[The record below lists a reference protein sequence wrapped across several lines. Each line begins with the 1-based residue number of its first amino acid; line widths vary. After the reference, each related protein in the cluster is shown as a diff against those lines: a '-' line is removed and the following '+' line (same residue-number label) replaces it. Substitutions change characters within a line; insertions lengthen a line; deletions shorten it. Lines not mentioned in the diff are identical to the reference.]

1 MKTKYIS
8 GIVVA
13 IVAISCVLFRY
24 WSLESKVED
33 DSKIQVTAEPPK
45 LLPVAE
51 EYPNVIASGMTLSSA
66 LTKQDVSPSLI
77 HLFVEAAKPVR
88 DLTRILPGW
97 RFQIVRDAANEV
109 LAVRFRFSAVDF
121 LDIENVAGQWIAK
134 PISVPTET
142 RIVTF
147 EGKVSSSLWESAEEA
162 KMDPNLIADL
172 AEIFAFEVDFA
183 RAVRLGDSWKISVEE
198 KLVRGE
204 HYEWGAIT
212 QAEFV
217 NAGTSH
223 EGILFRRNG
232 ETLGYFA
239 PDGSNLKK
247 MFLKSP
253 IRYGRISSR
262 FNRARFHPVLQVH
275 RPHLGVD
282 YAAPIGTPIRA
293 VGAGTIEVAGWNGG
307 AGKMIRIRH
316 NGTYETAYK
325 HLSKFAPGIRR
336 GSRVEQGQLIGY
348 VGNTGLSTGPHLHYE
363 FYIAGRFVDP
373 LSAKFPSGEPVP
385 QNLTAQFQALIE
397 KLERNRDRVPAHVKA
412 SVGTVIS
419 GDNLKTS
426 SDSL

>member
-1 MKTKYIS
+1 M
-8 GIVVA
+8 GVA
-13 IVAISCVLFRY
+13 VSCVLFRY
-24 WSLESKVED
+24 WSSLSLSTSA
-33 DSKIQVTAEPPK
+33 DSPPIQVTKTPEK
-45 LLPVAE
+45 VLPVEE
-51 EYPNVIASGMTLSSA
+51 EYPHVIASGMTLSSA
-66 LTKQDVSPSLI
+66 LRKQDVSPSLI
-77 HLFVEAAKPVR
+77 HLLVEAAKPVR
-88 DLTRILPGW
+88 DLTRIMPGW
-97 RFQIVRDAANEV
+97 RFQIVRTLNENIS
-109 LAVRFRFSAVDF
+109 AIRFRFSAVDF
-121 LDIENVAGQWIAK
+121 LDLENVAGQWIAK
-134 PISVPTET
+134 PITVPTET

-183 RAVRLGDSWKISVEE
+183 RAVRLGDNWKISVEE

-204 HYEWGAIT
+204 HYDWGSIT

-217 NAGTSH
+217 NAGVPH
-223 EGILFRRNG
+223 EGILFRQNG
-232 ETLGYFA
+232 ESLGYFA
-239 PDGSNLKK
+239 PDGTNLKR

-262 FNRARFHPVLQVH
+262 FNRARFHPILQVA

-293 VGAGTIEVAGWNGG
+293 VGAGTIEIAGWNGG

-373 LSAKFPSGEPVP
+373 LSQKFPSGEPIP
-385 QNLTAQFQALIE
+385 TNLTQQFQALLGT
-397 KLERNRDRVPAHVKA
+397 LERGHNRAPAQVKPA
-412 SVGTVIS
+412 GTVIS
-419 GDNLKTS
+419 GDTPKTL